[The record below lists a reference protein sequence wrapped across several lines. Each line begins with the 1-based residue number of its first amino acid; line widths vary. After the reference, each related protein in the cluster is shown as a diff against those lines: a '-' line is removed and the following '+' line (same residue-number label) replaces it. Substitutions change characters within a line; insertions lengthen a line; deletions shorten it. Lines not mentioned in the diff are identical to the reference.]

1 MFYQEKDL
9 MNIDQYG
16 LLLQNYNKEFNYD
29 NEVVNQLGSVTSST
43 PNSLFAV
50 KIDHQKFTLLNGN
63 EFSPIL
69 YRGQSKFYE
78 LCKPSL
84 FRDTIPDLK
93 ETIPPLFREI
103 SEIQKLEF
111 FDVITPLPMVQYMK
125 QYEKRGY
132 RFAINYEA
140 IAQHYGFNT
149 KHLDLT
155 RSYDVAMFFAT
166 TKVIDG
172 KYHVITE
179 PQKGIIYTIN
189 LALAWLLD
197 TKNITPIGFQPLN
210 RPDQQSAFSVMLEEH
225 VNFNTLPFVEQKEF
239 IITKELSEKYFN
251 MFDGGDK
258 LFSKDPI
265 SEIAYKIQSS
275 FSLHRESVSRYCQ
288 KKQLNKN
295 HFISKLERCNYGI
308 RKTKFNLTKS
318 EVELLQMKLDDEIF
332 NLNQRVKIRGVS
344 AHFECE

>member
-1 MFYQEKDL
+1 MLFQEKDL
-9 MNIDQYG
+9 MNIPEYAD
-16 LLLQNYNKEFNYD
+16 LLQVYNKDYNYD
-29 NEVVNQLGSVTSST
+29 HENINQFGCPTSLYEN
-43 PNSLFAV
+43 PLFTV
-50 KIDHQKFTLLNGN
+50 KIDQQNFTFLNGN

-93 ETIPPLFREI
+93 ETVSPLFREI

-111 FDVITPLPMVQYMK
+111 FDVITPLPMIQYMK

-166 TKVIDG
+166 TKVIDD
-172 KYHVITE
+172 KYYVITE
-179 PQKGIIYTIN
+179 PQKGVIYTVN
-189 LALAWLLD
+189 LKLAWQLD
-197 TKNITPIGFQPLN
+197 VKNITPIGFQPLN
-210 RPDQQSAFSVMLEEH
+210 RPDQQYAFSVMLEENM
-225 VNFNTLPFVEQKEF
+225 NFNTLPFVEKKEF
-239 IITKELSEKYFN
+239 IITKELSEKYFT
-251 MFDGGDK
+251 MFNGGDK
-258 LFSKDPI
+258 LFPKDPI

-275 FSLHRESVSRYCQ
+275 FSLHRESISRYCQ
-288 KKQLNKN
+288 KKQFNKN
-295 HFISKLERCNYGI
+295 DFISKLEQCNYGI

-318 EVELLQMKLDDEIF
+318 EVELLKNKLYYEVS
-332 NLNQRVKIRGVS
+332 NLNKRVKARGIS
-344 AHFECE
+344 AHLELE